1 MAGNHP
7 EDEAFRLVFGASPL
21 VPDEAEEIEPVL
33 KLPPVDVRMGPQEP
47 FEESVDLVYGL
58 HRVVFVRKALRALDL
73 VDGVREMEGVGHLRV
88 ASVAVV
94 DPGGA
99 LRDPVVIP
107 HVQSRLFSFILKR

>member
-33 KLPPVDVRMGPQEP
+33 ELPPFDVRVGPQEP

-58 HRVVFVRKALRALDL
+58 HRAVFARKALRALGL
-73 VDGVREMEGVGHLRV
+73 VDGVHEMEGVGHLRV
-88 ASVAVV
+88 ASAAVV
-94 DPGGA
+94 EPGGA
-99 LRDPVVIP
+99 LGDPVVS
-107 HVQSRLFSFILKR
+107 HMCNLDFFLLY

>member
-33 KLPPVDVRMGPQEP
+33 ELPPVDVRMGPQEP

-58 HRVVFVRKALRALDL
+58 HRVVFVRKVLRALDEDRKGTGDKNAYNFYTSYMGRANISIPSSL
-73 VDGVREMEGVGHLRV
+73 TV
-88 ASVAVV
+88 AY
-94 DPGGA
+94 
-99 LRDPVVIP
+99 
-107 HVQSRLFSFILKR
+107 FESFFPNNSASA